1 MPSRIVILTKTIQGG
16 EKILK
21 NKNPTLQW
29 IKGIA
34 KPVIP
39 GICVISI
46 VGMLNALCG
55 VVLALQSKNV
65 IDYAVAKNPESLVNS
80 AILLGF
86 LIILQFVLSFSYMKI
101 SADIVAKHTL
111 KLQRRIFSDAV
122 NMQYAHASSM
132 HSGEILNRITTDSDV
147 VMCAI
152 IGIIPQILAFATGV
166 VSAFGALLIIQP
178 VFALVCAGV
187 GIVVGIGAM
196 LWGKRLKK
204 HTLICRKWSD
214 KGNSFMLECIQ
225 NLLVIKSFANEQRVV
240 KHAKGIQDNNYKAL
254 KKRNNNNIM
263 ASLAAEFAFTF
274 GYFLALG
281 WGAFGIAFGTL
292 SYGNLMAMVQL
303 VGKVQSPFKG
313 IASVIPQYYQMI
325 ASAERLMDIV
335 QYAEDKNTTDI
346 TDFKSIEFKNVS
358 FSYNKEETVL
368 ENADLKINKGD
379 FVLISGISGIGK
391 STLLKLLLA
400 MYNPNDGEITFSDAD
415 GNIHNL
421 NADYRNLFS
430 YVPQGNM
437 VLSGTVAENVVFF
450 GENADN
456 KKIEECL
463 KIACLWDDVSQMP
476 DGVNT
481 IVGEHGVGLSEG
493 QIQRLA
499 VARAIYRNTPILL
512 LDEATS
518 ALDEKTEREMLCNIK
533 NLENKTCILVSHKNA
548 AVEFMDKKII
558 IENGKITINN

>member
-1 MPSRIVILTKTIQGG
+1 M
-16 EKILK
+16 K

-29 IKGIA
+29 IKSIG

-39 GICVISI
+39 GIIAISI
-46 VGMLNALCG
+46 VGMCNAFCG
-55 VVLALQSKNV
+55 VLLALQSKNV
-65 IDYAVAKNPESLVNS
+65 IDCAVVQNKDGLVNS
-80 AILLGF
+80 AILLGI
-86 LIILQFVLSFSYMKI
+86 LILLQFVLSFSYMKI

-111 KLQRRIFSDAV
+111 KLQRSIFSGAV
-122 NMQYAHASSM
+122 NMQYENASAM
-132 HSGEILNRITTDSDV
+132 HSGELLNRITIDSDV

-152 IGIIPQILAFATGV
+152 ISIIPQILAFATGV
-166 VSAFGALLIIQP
+166 VSAFGALVIIQP
-178 VFALVCAGV
+178 LFAFVCAVV
-187 GIVVGIGAM
+187 GIVVGLGAVV
-196 LWGKRLKK
+196 WGKRLKK

-214 KGNSFMLECIQ
+214 KSNSFMLECIQ

-240 KHAKGIQDNNYKAL
+240 KHAEGIQDNNYKAL

-263 ASLAAEFAFTF
+263 ASLAAEFTFTF

-313 IASVIPQYYQMI
+313 IASVVPQYYQML

-335 QYAEDKNTTDI
+335 QFAENKNTAQI
-346 TDFKSIEFKNVS
+346 SDFESIEFKNVS
-358 FSYNKEETVL
+358 FSYNKEEIIL
-368 ENADLKINKGD
+368 KNADLKIDKRD

-400 MYNPNDGEITFSDAD
+400 MYSPDDGEIILKDSD
-415 GNIHNL
+415 GNEHKL
-421 NADYRNLFS
+421 NAGYRSLFS

-437 VLSGTVAENVVFF
+437 VLSGTVEENVLFF
-450 GENADN
+450 AEKKDKQKVEN
-456 KKIEECL
+456 CL
-463 KIACLWDDVSQMP
+463 KLACLWEDVSQMP

-481 IVGEHGVGLSEG
+481 VVGENGVGLSEG

-499 VARAIYRNTPILL
+499 VARALYRDVPVLL

-518 ALDEKTEREMLCNIK
+518 ALDVKTEAQM
-533 NLENKTCILVSHKNA
+533 LENIRNLKDKTCILISHKNA
-548 AVEFMDKKII
+548 AEEYMDKKII
-558 IENGKITINN
+558 ISNGELIMEN

>member
-1 MPSRIVILTKTIQGG
+1 MK
-16 EKILK
+16 KK
-21 NKNPTLQW
+21 NQTLQW
-29 IKGIA
+29 IKSIS

-39 GICVISI
+39 GICAISI
-46 VGMLNALCG
+46 TGMLNALCG

-65 IDYAVAKNPESLVNS
+65 IDFAVAKNREELISSAVILVV
-80 AILLGF
+80 
-86 LIILQFVLSFSYMKI
+86 LIALQFLLSFLYMKI

-111 KLQRRIFSDAV
+111 NLQRRIFADAV
-122 NMQYAHASSM
+122 NMQYEYASKK
-132 HSGEILNRITTDSDV
+132 HSGEFLNRITVDADT
-147 VMCAI
+147 VMCAV
-152 IGIIPQILAFATGV
+152 IGIIPQILAFVTGV
-166 VSAFGALLIIQP
+166 VSAFAALVVIQP
-178 VFALVCAGV
+178 AFALVCAAAGIIV
-187 GIVVGIGAM
+187 GAGAM

-204 HTLICRKWSD
+204 YTLVCRQWSD

-225 NLLVIKSFANEQRVV
+225 NLLVIKSFANEKRVV
-240 KHAKGIQDNNYKAL
+240 KHAEGIQNNTYKAL
-254 KKRNNNNIM
+254 KKRNINNIF

-281 WGAFGIAFGTL
+281 WGAFGIAFGTI

-313 IASVIPQYYQMI
+313 IASVIPQYYQML

-335 QYAEDKNTTDI
+335 QYTEEEKNSDI
-346 TDFKSIEFKNVS
+346 KDFENIELKNIS
-358 FSYNKEETVL
+358 FSYNKEENVL
-368 ENADLKINKGD
+368 KDANLKINKGD

-400 MYNPNDGEITFSDAD
+400 MYQPDNGKIVITDENGKVNDLDKSC
-415 GNIHNL
+415 
-421 NADYRNLFS
+421 RRLFS

-437 VLSGTVAENVVFF
+437 VLSGTVAENVLFF
-450 GENADN
+450 AEDINN
-456 KKIEECL
+456 QKVEECL
-463 KIACLWDDVSQMP
+463 KLACLWDDISEMP

-499 VARAIYRNTPILL
+499 VARALYRDVPVLL

-518 ALDEKTEREMLCNIK
+518 ALDEKTERELLHNIK
-533 NLENKTCILVSHKNA
+533 SLENKTCILISHKMA
-548 AVEFMDKKII
+548 AQEYMDKQIV
-558 IENGKITINN
+558 IENGEISVTSHV